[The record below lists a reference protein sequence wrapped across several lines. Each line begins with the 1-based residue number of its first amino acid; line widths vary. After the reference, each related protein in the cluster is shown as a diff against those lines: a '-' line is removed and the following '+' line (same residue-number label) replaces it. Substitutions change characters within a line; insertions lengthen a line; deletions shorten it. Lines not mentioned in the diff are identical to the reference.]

1 MSLKNYTKREKMNK
15 EGIELLK
22 EVLALHGWGRYGYQN
37 GLVERGALHL
47 ESEDGKNN
55 IYKHS
60 CRADMMEEVDRKIK
74 EYLQKNSC

>member
-1 MSLKNYTKREKMNK
+1 MNK

-22 EVLALHGWGRYGYQN
+22 EVLALHGWGGYGYQN
-37 GLVERGALHL
+37 GLVERGTLHL
-47 ESEDGKNN
+47 KSEDGKNN

>member
-1 MSLKNYTKREKMNK
+1 MTK

-22 EVLALHGWGRYGYQN
+22 EVLALHGWGGYGYPN
-37 GLVERGALHL
+37 GLVERGIVHL
-47 ESEDGKNN
+47 ESEDRENI

-60 CRADMMEEVDRKIK
+60 CRAGMMEEVDRKIK

>member
-1 MSLKNYTKREKMNK
+1 MNK

-22 EVLALHGWGRYGYQN
+22 EVLALHGWGGYGYQV
-37 GLVERGALHL
+37 GLIERGVLYL